1 VIVIY
6 GASGLTGSL
15 VAQSLLD
22 HELDFVVAGRDRSRL
37 ESVAEKVG
45 NPEIRSAPVYDV
57 DALARIF
64 DDADVVINCAGPFGA
79 IGEPVVRAALQ
90 ADCHYL
96 DTTGEQ
102 EFVRNT
108 YERFESA
115 STQAKRVIVN
125 ACAFE
130 VALGDWAANLAAAA
144 LDTEHAD
151 SITISYAVDQM
162 SPTKGTRLSILDALG
177 KQGYAWASDRWV
189 PVSPGSQRL
198 EVDYPEPFGPR
209 TALSFP
215 SPEVITVPRHSPA
228 HHVQTYMSIGP
239 DTPITRAASMIAPIV
254 SPLMTPLLGSILR
267 SGLGAM
273 AHSALE
279 ATVPADAGHERTSR
293 FAIVAEA
300 TYGDQS
306 ARCSLSGVDIYGVSA
321 GIACLAAERLQNE
334 GKLAGV
340 LAPSQILA
348 PQDALEEISEQH
360 DIILELP

>member
-1 VIVIY
+1 MIVIY
-6 GASGLTGSL
+6 GSSGLTGSL
-15 VAQSLLD
+15 VAHSLRE
-22 HELDFVVAGRDRSRL
+22 HELDFVLAGRDSSRL
-37 ESVAEKVG
+37 QAVADEVG
-45 NPEIRSAPVYDV
+45 NPETRSAPVYDV

-64 DDADVVINCAGPFGA
+64 EDADVVINCAGPFSA

-96 DTTGEQ
+96 DTSGEQ

-115 STQAKRVIVN
+115 ALQAKRVIVN

-130 VALGDWAANLAAAA
+130 VALGDWAANLAASA
-144 LDTEHAD
+144 LDTDHAD

-177 KQGYAWASDRWV
+177 KQGYAWAADRWV
-189 PVSPGSQRL
+189 PVSPGSQRR
-198 EVDYPEPFGPR
+198 EVDYPEPFGRR

-228 HHVQTYMSIGP
+228 SSVQTFMSLGP

-267 SGLGAM
+267 TGIGAM

-279 ATVPADAGHERTSR
+279 AVPVTPGNERDSR

-300 TYGDQS
+300 KWGEES
-306 ARCSLSGVDIYGVSA
+306 ARCALSGVDIYGVSA

-340 LAPSQILA
+340 LAPSEILA
-348 PQDALEEISEQH
+348 PQDALEEIAEQH

>member
-15 VAQSLLD
+15 VAHSLVD
-22 HELDFVVAGRDRSRL
+22 HELEFVLAGRDLTRL
-37 ESVAEKVG
+37 QAVAEQVG
-45 NPEIRSAPVYDV
+45 NPETRSAPVYDV

-64 DDADVVINCAGPFGA
+64 EDADVVINCAGPFGA

-90 ADCHYL
+90 ADCHYI

-115 STQAKRVIVN
+115 ATQAKRVVVN

-130 VALGDWAANLAAAA
+130 VALGDWAANLAAGA

-151 SITISYAVDQM
+151 SITISYAVDHM
-162 SPTKGTRLSILDALG
+162 TPTKGTRLSILDALG

-189 PVSPGSQRL
+189 PVSPGSERR
-198 EVDYPEPFGPR
+198 EVEYPEPFGLR

-228 HHVQTYMSIGP
+228 HHVQTYMSLGP
-239 DTPITRAASMIAPIV
+239 DTPITRAASIIAPIF

-267 SGLGAM
+267 SGLGAV
-273 AHSALE
+273 AQSALE
-279 ATVPADAGHERTSR
+279 AVPVDSGNERNSR

-300 TYGDQS
+300 KWGDQS

-340 LAPSQILA
+340 LAPSEILA
-348 PQDALEEISEQH
+348 PQDALEEIAEQH

>member
-15 VAQSLLD
+15 IAEALLD
-22 HELDFVVAGRDRSRL
+22 HELDFVLAGRDKSRL
-37 ESVAEKVG
+37 QAVAERVG
-45 NPEIRSAPVYDV
+45 NPEVRTAPVYDV
-57 DALARIF
+57 DKLASIF
-64 DDADVVINCAGPFGA
+64 EDADVVVNCAGPFSS

-115 STQAKRVIVN
+115 ARQAERVVVN

-130 VALGDWAANLAAAA
+130 VALGDWAAHVAGQA
-144 LDTEHAD
+144 LEAEGPD
-151 SITISYAVDQM
+151 SITVAYAVDHMQ
-162 SPTKGTRLSILDALG
+162 PTKGTQHSILDALG
-177 KQGYAWASDRWV
+177 KPGYCWDHDRWI
-189 PVSPGSQRL
+189 PVAPGSERR
-198 EVDYPEPFGPR
+198 EIDYPEPFGRR

-228 HHVQTYMSIGP
+228 HRVQTYMSLGP
-239 DTPITRAASMIAPIV
+239 DTPLTRAASMVAPIV
-254 SPLMTPLLGSILR
+254 SPLMTPVLGSLLR
-267 SGLGAM
+267 SGLGAI

-279 ATVPADAGHERTSR
+279 AVHVEPRQVRESR

-300 TYGDQS
+300 THQGEV
-306 ARCSLSGVDIYGVSA
+306 ARCTLSGVDIYGVSA

-334 GKLAGV
+334 GELSGV
-340 LAPSQILA
+340 LTPSDILD
-348 PQDALEEISEQH
+348 PRDALEEICEQH
-360 DIILELP
+360 SIILELP

>member
-1 VIVIY
+1 MIVIY

-15 VAQSLLD
+15 IAQSLLE
-22 HELDFVVAGRDRSRL
+22 HELSFVLAGRDLERL
-37 ESVAEKVG
+37 KAVAERVG
-45 NPEIRSAPVYDV
+45 NPETRSAAVYDV
-57 DALARIF
+57 DALARVF
-64 DDADVVINCAGPFGA
+64 EDADVVINCAGPFGA

-102 EFVRNT
+102 EFVRNM
-108 YERFESA
+108 YERFDSA
-115 STQAKRVIVN
+115 SLQAKRVIVN

-151 SITISYAVDQM
+151 SITVSYAVDQM

-177 KQGYAWASDRWV
+177 KPGYAWASDRWV
-189 PVSPGSQRL
+189 PVTPGSERR
-198 EVDYPEPFGPR
+198 EVDYPEPFGRR

-228 HHVQTYMSIGP
+228 THVQTYMSLGP

-254 SPLMTPLLGSILR
+254 SPLMSPLLGSILR
-267 SGLGAM
+267 SGLGAL

-279 ATVPADAGHERTSR
+279 AADAPSGNERGSR

-300 TYGDQS
+300 KWGDQS
-306 ARCSLSGVDIYGVSA
+306 ARCALSGVDIYGVSA

-340 LAPSQILA
+340 LAPSEILA
-348 PQDALEEISEQH
+348 PQDALEEIAEQH